1 MLDTLLFSYG
11 FSPNSELLHLPASES
26 HDYWGHFI
34 VMIDSGFDGS
44 NLVGAAVV
52 SLEGDVLKFL
62 CYTQETIDQY
72 GEDML
77 PQFRRMVLD
86 IHYSTQRVPLDV
98 VVWCVSGVDGGGKAF
113 DIILPKGVVTP
124 PQSKNIMKPP
134 PPRNLRGGRG
144 RGGRGRG
151 GRGGGFGGLGMQMQQ
166 GHGFGAFGGLAQGQG
181 AFGGFG
187 NNNQG
192 GFGNPIPPPFGYPYQ
207 PTFTPAGTAVTTETD
222 TSKYRSAAST
232 DGNLC
237 YLSGIVEKVSTY
249 STETD
254 GCIWNKGD
262 IIGKLPEGFYPKSK
276 LSFITIAEAVNWQ
289 GLEAQS
295 QNTSTNRIDYRGP
308 NNNAN
313 EFGDFDFR
321 PPFQG
326 FAGGRNGGGQDD

>member
-77 PQFRRMVLD
+77 PQFRRMVLG
-86 IHYSTQRVPLDV
+86 IHYSTQRE
-98 VVWCVSGVDGGGKAF
+98 AF

-151 GRGGGFGGLGMQMQQ
+151 GRGGRGGGFGGLGMQMQQ
-166 GHGFGAFGGLAQGQG
+166 GHGFGAFGEPIAQGQG

-187 NNNQG
+187 NNQG
-192 GFGNPIPPPFGYPYQ
+192 GFGNPIPPLFGYPYQ

-222 TSKYRSAAST
+222 TSKYRSAAYT

-249 STETD
+249 STEKD

-276 LSFITIAEAVNWQ
+276 LSFVTIAEGVNWQ

-295 QNTSTNRIDYRGP
+295 QNTSTNRNQYRP
-308 NNNAN
+308 NNAN

-321 PPFQG
+321 PPF
-326 FAGGRNGGGQDD
+326 AGGIQVGRIGGGQDD